1 MFNTAFFSFLFSDF
15 YSYYFTYSWILISL
29 QQLISQQKDGDVEER
44 QKITNEREAQQ
55 RRIAQFAEETA
66 KLKTELAR

>member
-1 MFNTAFFSFLFSDF
+1 MVF
-15 YSYYFTYSWILISL
+15 YSWLPVPL

-44 QKITNEREAQQ
+44 QKMASEREAQQ
-55 RRIAQFAEETA
+55 RRITQFTEETA